1 MTDAQMLQ
9 HAGETGLFVFGAVS
23 VPYTIIRS
31 SRRRRTVALSLE
43 RDGLTIM
50 APAGAGRE
58 AIERIAKRRSAWI
71 VRKLADLKEV
81 RQHPVRE
88 FINGESIQYLGR
100 HYRLRVIES
109 SDHRA
114 SARLKGAWLEVA
126 VSPAADQQVLSNTV
140 NACILRWFRSQAA
153 AHLHTR
159 VAQWS
164 TQMGVTCTGVMIS
177 DPQKRW
183 GSCDQGNLL
192 RFNWRI
198 MMAPSSL
205 IDYVV
210 VHELCHVVHK
220 DHSDD
225 FWRLLASVMP
235 DYDLRRQELK
245 KTGPSFTL
253 LGPKIAPKGGIK

>member
-1 MTDAQMLQ
+1 MTDTRLIQ
-9 HAGETGLFVFGAVS
+9 HPGETGVFVFGAVS
-23 VPYTIIRS
+23 VPYAIIRS
-31 SRRRRTVALSLE
+31 SRRRRTVALALE

-50 APAGAGRE
+50 APAGAERVT
-58 AIERIAKRRSAWI
+58 IERIAKGRSAWI
-71 VRKLADLKEV
+71 VRKLADLQEV
-81 RQHPVRE
+81 RQQPDRE

-100 HYRLRVIES
+100 HYRLRVIDS
-109 SDHRA
+109 IGPRT

-126 VSPAADQQVLSNTV
+126 VPPAADHVVRTTAING
-140 NACILRWFRSQAA
+140 CILRWFRARA
-153 AHLHTR
+153 GAHMRTR
-159 VAQWS
+159 VSHWS
-164 TQMGVTCTGVMIS
+164 ARMGITCAGVLIS

-198 MMAPSSL
+198 VMAPSSL

-225 FWRLLASVMP
+225 FWRLLANVMP
-235 DYDLRRQELK
+235 DYELRRQDLK
-245 KTGPSFTL
+245 KAGPSFTL
-253 LGPKIAPKGGIK
+253 LGSKTPPKGGKK

>member
-1 MTDAQMLQ
+1 MTDTRLLQ
-9 HAGETGLFVFGAVS
+9 HAGETGLFVFGGVS

-43 RDGLTIM
+43 RDGLIIM

-58 AIERIAKRRSAWI
+58 AIERIAKGRSAWI

-100 HYRLRVIES
+100 HYRLMVSES
-109 SDHRA
+109 SVHRA
-114 SARLKGAWLEVA
+114 SIRLKGAWLEVA
-126 VSPAADQQVLSNTV
+126 VPPTTDQQVLANAV
-140 NACILRWFRSQAA
+140 NACLHRWFRSRAA
-153 AHLHTR
+153 AHLRAR

-164 TQMGVTCTGVMIS
+164 ERMGVTFAGVRIS

-198 MMAPSSL
+198 IMAPSSL

-220 DHSDD
+220 NHSDD
-225 FWRLLASVMP
+225 FWRFLANVMP
-235 DYDLRRQELK
+235 DYELRRQELK
-245 KTGPSFTL
+245 NAGPSFTL
-253 LGPKIAPKGGIK
+253 LGPKTLSKGGIK